1 MKFPVILVFTL
12 LFASTSKAE
21 IEATL
26 TIELAG
32 LADSQGSVFIS
43 VYNNKDDW
51 LSEDTTARFEV
62 SIGEALVNELV
73 VTNVD
78 LPVGEYAVSI
88 YYDVNGNKDLDT
100 NFIGIPKEPIALSNN
115 ATAKFGPPRYKDAVF
130 LLPEEG
136 VIQRIKMTEI

>member
-1 MKFPVILVFTL
+1 M
-12 LFASTSKAE
+12 
-21 IEATL
+21 
-26 TIELAG
+26 
-32 LADSQGSVFIS
+32 
-43 VYNNKDDW
+43 
-51 LSEDTTARFEV
+51 
-62 SIGEALVNELV
+62 NELV

-136 VIQRIKMTEI
+136 VTQRIKMTEI